1 MTTEEPAVSFR
12 ELVAYTD
19 YLADR
24 WLKYFRQHPE
34 ALEISIG
41 GKTGSVRQLVN
52 HIFQAEQFFADR
64 LLGKQGSAS
73 RLEAPG
79 LEDFERL
86 HQEAQT
92 QLVGYLA
99 SAGDEELR
107 RLQPFGPTKVSNRK
121 ILTQAV
127 LHGVHHWAQI
137 AKEVRQAGLP
147 TDKPQ
152 DIIITDV
159 ME

>member
-1 MTTEEPAVSFR
+1 MSAEEPAVSFR
-12 ELVAYTD
+12 ELLAYTD

-34 ALEISIG
+34 ALEINIG

-64 LLGKQGSAS
+64 LLDRPGSAS
-73 RLEAPG
+73 KLGAPG
-79 LEDFERL
+79 LEDLERL
-86 HQEAQT
+86 HQEAQA

-107 RLQPFGPTKVSNRK
+107 HLQPFGPTKVSNRK
-121 ILTQAV
+121 ILTQTA

-137 AKEVRQAGLP
+137 AMEVRQAGLP

-152 DIIITDV
+152 DIIITAV